1 MCICHDKFGELFF
14 AGVYLSNTQSV
25 NLSLQVWRIVS
36 LQCVFVKYT
45 MCVFVTS
52 SLEIC
57 FLQCVFVKYTKCE
70 FVTSSLE
77 ISKLLQLD
85 VSSLGLC

>member
-1 MCICHDKFGELFF
+1 MSHLFVLF
-14 AGVYLSNTQSV
+14 EVK
-25 NLSLQVWRIVS
+25 QVGCVF

-45 MCVFVTS
+45 KCVFVTS